1 MKKKSLVGLG
11 VLLALAS
18 SGVFADI
25 VLKSATEVEGTW
37 KLDHTKVSATAKE
50 SLPREDTWVFKNGK
64 LTIQHIPREG
74 TYYDQPP
81 VNYEIVEGKLK
92 VSLVGGSRFELYT
105 VVEKTATNMVL
116 KGKFGSYSYYV
127 KK

>member
-1 MKKKSLVGLG
+1 MKKMIVVGTSL
-11 VLLALAS
+11 LLALAS

-25 VLKSATEVEGTW
+25 VLKSGTEVEGTW

-50 SLPREDTWVFKNGK
+50 SLPREDTWIFKNGK

-74 TYYDQPP
+74 SYYDQPP
-81 VNYEIVEGKLK
+81 VDYEVVDGKLK
-92 VSLVGGSRFELYT
+92 VALVGGSRFALYT
-105 VVEKTATNMVL
+105 LVEKTPTTMVL
-116 KGKFGSYSYYV
+116 KGKFGSFSYYV